1 MEESLDKTV
10 EELKRIEHLVFVSLK
25 YTRTADVLKSILQRM
40 INAFSF
46 GFEALLI
53 YAKEKKLITDYPENL
68 ALRCNILKEIYPDE
82 KRLHEYI
89 DSYLKLRKIIRAE
102 YTRRDEYRRHVTMSV
117 VIDGEPIDVTMDSV
131 KEDFEMLKGF
141 IKYVKE
147 FIFGKQEEEY

>member
-1 MEESLDKTV
+1 MEESLHNTA

-46 GFEALLI
+46 GFNALLI
-53 YAKEKKLITDYPENL
+53 YAKEQKLITDYPENK
-68 ALRCNILKEIYPDE
+68 ALRCNLLKEIYPDE

-89 DSYLKLRKIIRAE
+89 DYYLKLRKIVRAE
-102 YTRRDEYRRHVTMSV
+102 YTQREEYRRHVTMSV
-117 VIDGEPIDVTMDSV
+117 VIDGEPIDITMDSV
-131 KEDFEMLKGF
+131 KEDFEMLNEF

>member
-1 MEESLDKTV
+1 MKESLHKV
-10 EELKRIEHLVFVSLK
+10 AEELKRIDHLVFVSLK

-53 YAKEKKLITDYPENL
+53 YAKEQKLITDYPENK
-68 ALRCNILKEIYPDE
+68 ALRCNLLKEIYPDE

-89 DSYLKLRKIIRAE
+89 DYYLKLRKIIRAE
-102 YTRRDEYRRHVTMSV
+102 YTQREEYRRHVTMSV
-117 VIDGEPIDVTMDSV
+117 VIDGKPIDITMDSV
-131 KEDFEMLKGF
+131 KEDFEMLKEF

-147 FIFGKQEEEY
+147 FIFGKPKEEY

>member
-1 MEESLDKTV
+1 MKESLDKAV

-53 YAKEKKLITDYPENL
+53 YAKEQKLITDYPENK
-68 ALRCNILKEIYPDE
+68 ALRCNLLKEIYPDE

-89 DSYLKLRKIIRAE
+89 DYYLKLRKIIRAE
-102 YTRRDEYRRHVTMSV
+102 YTQREEYRRHVTMSV
-117 VIDGEPIDVTMDSV
+117 VIDGKPIDITMDSV
-131 KEDFEMLKGF
+131 KEDFEMLKEF

-147 FIFGKQEEEY
+147 FIFGKPKEEY

>member
-1 MEESLDKTV
+1 MKESLDKAV
-10 EELKRIEHLVFVSLK
+10 EELKRVEHLVFVSLK
-25 YTRTADVLKSILQRM
+25 YTRTADVLKSIIQRM

-53 YAKEKKLITDYPENL
+53 YAKEKKLITDYHENL

-89 DSYLKLRKIIRAE
+89 DYYLKLRKIVRAE
-102 YTRRDEYRRHVTMSV
+102 YTKREEYRRHVTMSV

-131 KEDFEMLKGF
+131 KEDFAMLREF

-147 FIFGKQEEEY
+147 LIFGKQEEEY

>member
-1 MEESLDKTV
+1 MEESLDKAV
-10 EELKRIEHLVFVSLK
+10 EELKRIDHLVFVSLK

-53 YAKEKKLITDYPENL
+53 YAKEQKLITDYPENL
-68 ALRCNILKEIYPDE
+68 ALRCNILKEIFPDKKE
-82 KRLHEYI
+82 LHEYI
-89 DSYLKLRKIIRAE
+89 DYYLKLRKIMRAD
-102 YTRRDEYRRHVTMSV
+102 YTKREEYRRHVTMSV

-131 KEDFEMLKGF
+131 KEDFEMLKEF

-147 FIFGKQEEEY
+147 LIFGKEEEEY

>member
-1 MEESLDKTV
+1 MKESLDKAV
-10 EELKRIEHLVFVSLK
+10 EELKRLDHLVFVSLK

-53 YAKEKKLITDYPENL
+53 YAKEQKLITDYPENK
-68 ALRCNILKEIYPDE
+68 ALRCNTLKEIYPNE

-89 DSYLKLRKIIRAE
+89 NYYLKLRKIMLAE
-102 YTRRDEYRRHVTMSV
+102 YTKREEYRRNVTMSV
-117 VIDGEPIDVTMDSV
+117 VIDGEPIDITMDSV
-131 KEDFEMLKGF
+131 KEDFGMLREF

-147 FIFGKQEEEY
+147 FIFGKPEEEY